1 MKYNMR
7 DQYDYSTEQQTEPP
21 FDVSYNTSP
30 SSSIMLSPDFPH
42 SPIPSPSPKSTT
54 AEKHK
59 NSTEQR
65 EELLISP
72 RHMSNFDWET
82 AAADVASMPLVQAN
96 TNNYYYGGEDGDGGQ
111 HSAHMPLSL
120 SSFDINGN
128 MDMDD
133 HSRISRRASCPGT
146 MQPSLKDHDDVFSQ
160 HTPQLQ
166 ARGSEGDDAAAQ
178 QFKLP
183 PHRNNAQLRRSTI
196 TMAPPA
202 SMYSEPLQTHAVDVM
217 KHNAADTANV
227 MPESPSGEELISNIE
242 SASTIHP
249 DFPFSQDIFDENQ
262 KQPLLKPN
270 QVSYDQNQNSLTHT
284 HPTTLSISTDHMF
297 LNPIHNFLRSTCIEV
312 FVAGDHHSGRGA
324 QAHQIGQ
331 VGLRC
336 GHCKHV
342 HRSKRAK
349 QAVSYPSKTINIFES
364 VRNFQRTH
372 FEACEY
378 IPDELKVR
386 HEKLKLELYSYK
398 KVQQKYIKAY
408 YAEAGC
414 EIGLMDTPNGI
425 IFGAPPNL
433 SGKPSKK
440 LLIIM
445 KIAENPSASAH
456 LEDLI
461 FPKVDRRFENMKFSH
476 VASENTRQVI
486 DSCRQQKTVFVHPSD
501 FPTISD
507 FRFVLF
513 HQFGPCRPPNTALNR
528 RRTKPEKWDTLS
540 GLCCRY
546 CAKAYS
552 DSGGRNHRGM
562 YFPLDLVSLY
572 DSSLSHN
579 LTTHLMTCQHT
590 PLEIKQT
597 LEELQRLAAEVGA
610 TTKRG
615 SKKMFLQKLW
625 QRMANF
631 YPAPR

>member
-1 MKYNMR
+1 M
-7 DQYDYSTEQQTEPP
+7 
-21 FDVSYNTSP
+21 
-30 SSSIMLSPDFPH
+30 SSDFSL
-42 SPIPSPSPKSTT
+42 SPIPSPSPSPKCTT

-59 NSTEQR
+59 HLTEQR
-65 EELLISP
+65 EEILISP

-82 AAADVASMPLVQAN
+82 AAATVPSMPQVQA
-96 TNNYYYGGEDGDGGQ
+96 NNYYYGDGVGIQ
-111 HSAHMPLSL
+111 HSAHMPPSLSL
-120 SSFDINGN
+120 FEINGN
-128 MDMDD
+128 VDMDPRTGMD
-133 HSRISRRASCPGT
+133 HSRISRRASCPGVI
-146 MQPSLKDHDDVFSQ
+146 QPSLKDHDDVFSK

-166 ARGSEGDDAAAQ
+166 PHPHGSEGDVAAAQ

-183 PHRNNAQLRRSTI
+183 PRRSNAQLGRSTI

-202 SMYSEPLQTHAVDVM
+202 SMYPVLPQTHAIDAM
-217 KHNAADTANV
+217 KHAADTANV
-227 MPESPSGEELISNIE
+227 AQESPSSEEIISDLNA
-242 SASTIHP
+242 ASSIHL
-249 DFPFSQDIFDENQ
+249 DFPFSKDFFDGKQ
-262 KQPLLKPN
+262 KQPLLEPN
-270 QVSYDQNQNSLTHT
+270 QVSYDQNILTH
-284 HPTTLSISTDHMF
+284 PYTLSISTDQKF
-297 LNPIHNFLRSTCIEV
+297 LDPVHNFLRSTCIEV
-312 FVAGDHHSGRGA
+312 FVAGDHHPGRGA
-324 QAHQIGQ
+324 RPHQFGQ

-349 QAVSYPSKTINIFES
+349 QAVSFPSKTINIFES

-386 HEKLKLELYSYK
+386 HEKLKLKVHK

-425 IFGAPPNL
+425 IFGSPPNL

-440 LLIIM
+440 LLVIM
-445 KIAENPSASAH
+445 KIAENPAASAH

-528 RRTKPEKWDTLS
+528 RTTKPEKWDTLS

-546 CAKAYS
+546 CAKVYA
-552 DSGGRNHRGM
+552 DSGGRCHRGM
-562 YFPLDLVSLY
+562 YFPLDLESLH

-579 LTTHLMTCQHT
+579 LTTHLMICQHT
-590 PLEIKQT
+590 PLEIKKA
-597 LEELQRLAAEVGA
+597 LEELQRLAAEVGV

-631 YPAPR
+631 YPAP